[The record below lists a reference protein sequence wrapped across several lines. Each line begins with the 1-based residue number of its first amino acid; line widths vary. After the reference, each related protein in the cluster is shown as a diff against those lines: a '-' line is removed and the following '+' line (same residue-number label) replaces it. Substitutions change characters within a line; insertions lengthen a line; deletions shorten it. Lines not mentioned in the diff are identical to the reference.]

1 MLHVFYD
8 CISFRIYLYWTD
20 NFVLKLANNFL
31 TLQIQIA
38 GKVVGCNLIGKRMK
52 AWLEIGCTRQGNGM
66 GIQIKKRKYKQ
77 NKKTCTNTDS
87 WKSRWVQSDW
97 KKDESLAGDWVH
109 TAGKWNGDP
118 NKKT

>member
-31 TLQIQIA
+31 TLQIQIV

-52 AWLEIGCTRQGNGM
+52 AWMEIGCTWQGNGM
-66 GIQIKKRKYKQ
+66 GIQIKKHKYKQ
-77 NKKTCTNTDS
+77 NKKRENTHPGNYAPP
-87 WKSRWVQSDW
+87 KPRVTPF
-97 KKDESLAGDWVH
+97 EFLLL
-109 TAGKWNGDP
+109 
-118 NKKT
+118 

>member
-52 AWLEIGCTRQGNGM
+52 AWLEIGCTWQGNGM
-66 GIQIKKRKYKQ
+66 GIQIKKHKYKQ
-77 NKKTCTNTDS
+77 NKSEKRMKAWLKMRGTFRVSSALN
-87 WKSRWVQSDW
+87 RR
-97 KKDESLAGDWVH
+97 LHPPG
-109 TAGKWNGDP
+109 
-118 NKKT
+118 

>member
-20 NFVLKLANNFL
+20 NFLLKLANNFL

-52 AWLEIGCTRQGNGM
+52 DWLEIGCTWQGNGM
-66 GIQIKKRKYKQ
+66 GIQIKKHKYKQ
-77 NKKTCTNTDS
+77 NKKHENTHPGNYS
-87 WKSRWVQSDW
+87 PPKPRAAPF
-97 KKDESLAGDWVH
+97 EFLLL
-109 TAGKWNGDP
+109 
-118 NKKT
+118 

>member
-1 MLHVFYD
+1 VFYD

-52 AWLEIGCTRQGNGM
+52 AWLDIGCTRQGNGM
-66 GIQIKKRKYKQ
+66 GIQIKNISINKIKKRENTHPCDKTDLVPSLQFLSYNLNKY
-77 NKKTCTNTDS
+77 
-87 WKSRWVQSDW
+87 
-97 KKDESLAGDWVH
+97 L
-109 TAGKWNGDP
+109 
-118 NKKT
+118 

>member
-66 GIQIKKRKYKQ
+66 GIQIKKHKYKQ
-77 NKKTCTNTDS
+77 NKKT
-87 WKSRWVQSDW
+87 
-97 KKDESLAGDWVH
+97 
-109 TAGKWNGDP
+109 
-118 NKKT
+118 